1 VFAQL
6 AQLPKPLGEE
16 EEREGTYKFLI
27 NSIPNRYTS
36 SEAFEILAAASGH
49 GSTTLT
55 DSESKEEKQRN
66 RVRTKSPAQR
76 ACWLIFFHCSREVE
90 GGRECEDDA
99 YIVCMAAFIC
109 SAKRSY
115 SKLIPLVR

>member
-6 AQLPKPLGEE
+6 AQLPKPFGEE

-36 SEAFEILAAASGH
+36 SEAVEILAAASGH

-55 DSESKEEKQRN
+55 DSESKEEK
-66 RVRTKSPAQR
+66 
-76 ACWLIFFHCSREVE
+76 
-90 GGRECEDDA
+90 
-99 YIVCMAAFIC
+99 
-109 SAKRSY
+109 
-115 SKLIPLVR
+115 